1 MLKEMGDYP
10 VYQTVVRNILYGAG
24 PQQNDTIYWGI
35 STSPDPYDDRN
46 NGRFGG
52 ERAKTKFQIFT
63 NEHFNKKE
71 QEYQKQKHK
80 SEVVSQA
87 INNGVYPFV
96 PRLQHKL
103 KGGIINYLNYF
114 N

>member
-10 VYQTVVRNILYGAG
+10 VYQTVVRNILYGAV

-35 STSPDPYDDRN
+35 STSPDPYDDHN
-46 NGRFGG
+46 NGKFGG

-63 NEHFNKKE
+63 NEYFNKKE

-87 INNGVYPFV
+87 VNNGVYPFV
-96 PRLQHKL
+96 SKLQHKL
-103 KGGIINYLNYF
+103 KGGIINYLNCF